1 MARTPPETKAV
12 ETAALRVDDAPLPS
26 ADVSVFAEHVNR
38 DLEEPFLP
46 EILDGRHAA
55 DATFRAYR
63 ALVRGRL
70 AATVWTGHATALRS
84 VVVMG
89 GVVTAAPYRRRGLA
103 RRLCEEAV
111 RQFLAAGGGALYLAA
126 ASQEARRLY
135 DGLGFRAII
144 GQVMVLETPG
154 HDRLAG
160 FRPGLSVCPR
170 PANWGDIGRVVPL
183 FLWPHECVLADAASG
198 FPSTRV
204 APPLRCNG
212 IFWHIWRTSVSA
224 GGWWRVLE
232 NEAGTLVASASA
244 APADDATEADF
255 VWHPAY
261 EAEGRVFLRDFIRDT
276 RGRFEREVRLLACE
290 GDAWKRREAERAG
303 FTAER
308 HSGRAAKVGHESRPL
323 LTFSA

>member
-1 MARTPPETKAV
+1 MARRSPETRAA
-12 ETAALRVDDAPLPS
+12 ETAALRLDDAPLPS
-26 ADVSVFAEHVNR
+26 ADVSAFAEHVNR

-46 EILDGRHAA
+46 RILDGRHAA

-63 ALVRGRL
+63 AFLRGRL
-70 AATVWTGHATALRS
+70 AATAWTGHANALRS
-84 VVVMG
+84 VAVLG
-89 GVVTAAPYRRRGLA
+89 GVVTAVPYRRRGLA

-111 RQFLAAGGGALYLAA
+111 RQFLDSGGGALYLAA

-135 DGLGFRAII
+135 QPLGFRRII

-160 FRPGLSVCPR
+160 FRPGLSVRPR
-170 PANWGDIGRVVPL
+170 SANWGDLGRVVPL

-198 FPSTRV
+198 FPSARLV
-204 APPLRCNG
+204 PPTRCNG
-212 IFWHIWRTSVSA
+212 IFWHIWRTSVAA

-232 NEAGTLVASASA
+232 NEAGTVVASASA
-244 APADDATEADF
+244 APAGDATEADF

-261 EAEGRVFLRDFIRDT
+261 EAEGRLFLRDFLGDSRA
-276 RGRFEREVRLLACE
+276 RFEREVRLLACE
-290 GDAWKRREAERAG
+290 SDTWKRREAARAG
-303 FTAER
+303 FTEER
-308 HSGRAAKVGHESRPL
+308 HSGRAAKVGHESRAL